1 MLMGWVRSGG
11 HSYSPFFLFTS
22 PLRPTPSR
30 DEVAALP
37 HGKVSVPK
45 EAWAVGRCTVEKS
58 RYRGRR
64 AEGGT
69 KVSRLTEC

>member
-1 MLMGWVRSGG
+1 MVATPTA
-11 HSYSPFFLFTS
+11 HSSSL
-22 PLRPTPSR
+22 PLPSDPTPSR

-37 HGKVSVPK
+37 HGEVSVPK

-58 RYRGRR
+58 RYRGRT
-64 AEGGT
+64 AEAGT